1 LRIFV
6 QDSPILG
13 TSPLRCEY
21 NGLISDHYI
30 NLQGAVRCKTGIFLS
45 LPHVK
50 VRVLRLI
57 ARGLTNSEIASEL
70 FISKHTVKNHVSN
83 IYRKLGVSDRTRV
96 ALLAL
101 KDETA
106 E

>member
-1 LRIFV
+1 M
-6 QDSPILG
+6 QD
-13 TSPLRCEY
+13 R
-21 NGLISDHYI
+21 D
-30 NLQGAVRCKTGIFLS
+30 LS
-45 LPHVK
+45 VLTP
-50 VRVLRLI
+50 RESEVLRLI

-70 FISKHTVKNHVSN
+70 CISKDTVKNHVSN
-83 IYRKLGVSDRTRV
+83 MYRKLGVSDRTRV

>member
-1 LRIFV
+1 M
-6 QDSPILG
+6 QD
-13 TSPLRCEY
+13 R
-21 NGLISDHYI
+21 D
-30 NLQGAVRCKTGIFLS
+30 LS
-45 LPHVK
+45 VLTP
-50 VRVLRLI
+50 RESEVLRLI

-96 ALLAL
+96 AHLAL

>member
-1 LRIFV
+1 M
-6 QDSPILG
+6 QD
-13 TSPLRCEY
+13 R
-21 NGLISDHYI
+21 D
-30 NLQGAVRCKTGIFLS
+30 LS
-45 LPHVK
+45 VLTP
-50 VRVLRLI
+50 RESEVLRLI